1 MYYFLLLVAFIV
13 PNINF
18 FTTNFLEKNSEVI
31 NSKIKKIEFNYS
43 LEEAIILS
51 GNAKISKGTSNL
63 IITDTCYKY
72 SINNLVSRNT
82 FISNGEILKSY
93 NPHSNQIFIE
103 DANKQLD
110 SVILNLFNNLETHLN
125 TFTMIDTLSNYNIQ
139 YNDVDFNIKIF
150 TNNYSIDSLII
161 ELNTEKKQKIQL
173 FNIKLSTYQIN
184 TDSTPFS
191 FDSNNAFILD
201 LRD

>member
-161 ELNTEKKQKIQL
+161 ELNTEKKQKIKL

-184 TDSTPFS
+184 TDLTPFS

>member
-1 MYYFLLLVAFIV
+1 MYYFFLLVAFIV
-13 PNINF
+13 PNINL
-18 FTTNFLEKNSEVI
+18 FTINFLEKNSEVI

-63 IITDTCYKY
+63 IITDTCYKF

-93 NPHSNQIFIE
+93 NPNSNQIFIE
-103 DANKQLD
+103 NANKQLD
-110 SVILNLFNNLETHLN
+110 SIILNLFNNLETHLN
-125 TFTMIDTLSNYNIQ
+125 TFTMIDTLSNYHIQ

-161 ELNTEKKQKIQL
+161 ELTTEKKQKIKL
-173 FNIKLSTYQIN
+173 FNVKLSNYQIN
-184 TDSTPFS
+184 NNSTLFS
-191 FDSNNAFILD
+191 FDSHNAFILD

>member
-139 YNDVDFNIKIF
+139 YIDVDFNIKIF

>member
-1 MYYFLLLVAFIV
+1 MYFLLLLLAFCM
-13 PNINF
+13 PNINL

-51 GNAKISKGTSNL
+51 GNTKISKGTSNL
-63 IITDTCYKY
+63 IITDTCYKF

-93 NPHSNQIFIE
+93 NPNSNQIFIE
-103 DANKQLD
+103 NANKQLD
-110 SVILNLFNNLETHLN
+110 FIILNLFNNLETHLN
-125 TFTMIDTLSNYNIQ
+125 TFTMIDTLSNYHIQ

-161 ELNTEKKQKIQL
+161 ELTTEKKQKIKL
-173 FNIKLSTYQIN
+173 FNVKLSNYQIN
-184 TDSTPFS
+184 NNSTLFS
-191 FDSNNAFILD
+191 FDSHNAFILD

>member
-13 PNINF
+13 PNINL

-125 TFTMIDTLSNYNIQ
+125 TFTMIDTLSNYHIQ

-161 ELNTEKKQKIQL
+161 EFTTEKKQKIKL
-173 FNIKLSTYQIN
+173 FNVKLSNYQIN
-184 TDSTPFS
+184 NNSTLFS
-191 FDSNNAFILD
+191 FDSHNAFILD

>member
-43 LEEAIILS
+43 LEEAIVLS
-51 GNAKISKGTSNL
+51 SNAKISKGTSNL

-161 ELNTEKKQKIQL
+161 ELNTEKKQKIKL

-184 TDSTPFS
+184 TDLTPFS

>member
-1 MYYFLLLVAFIV
+1 MYYFLLLVAFIM
-13 PNINF
+13 PNINL

-93 NPHSNQIFIE
+93 NPNSNQIFIE

-161 ELNTEKKQKIQL
+161 ELNTEKKQKIKL

>member
-13 PNINF
+13 PNINL

-43 LEEAIILS
+43 LEESIILS

-161 ELNTEKKQKIQL
+161 ELNTEKKQKIKL

>member
-13 PNINF
+13 PNINL

-51 GNAKISKGTSNL
+51 GNTKISKGTSNL
-63 IITDTCYKY
+63 IITDTCYKF

-161 ELNTEKKQKIQL
+161 ELNTEKKQKIKL

>member
-13 PNINF
+13 PNINL

-72 SINNLVSRNT
+72 SINNLVSRNK

-125 TFTMIDTLSNYNIQ
+125 TFTMIDTLSNYHIQ

-161 ELNTEKKQKIQL
+161 EFTTEKKQKIKL
-173 FNIKLSTYQIN
+173 FNVKLSNYQIN
-184 TDSTPFS
+184 NNSTLFS
-191 FDSNNAFILD
+191 FDSHNAFILD

>member
-1 MYYFLLLVAFIV
+1 MYFLLLLLAFSM
-13 PNINF
+13 PNINL

-51 GNAKISKGTSNL
+51 GNTKISKGTSNL
-63 IITDTCYKY
+63 IITDTCYKF

-93 NPHSNQIFIE
+93 NPNSNQIFIE
-103 DANKQLD
+103 NANKQLD
-110 SVILNLFNNLETHLN
+110 SIILNLFNNLETHLN
-125 TFTMIDTLSNYNIQ
+125 TFTMIDTLSNYHIQ

-161 ELNTEKKQKIQL
+161 ELTTEKKQKIKL
-173 FNIKLSTYQIN
+173 FNVKLSNYQIN
-184 TDSTPFS
+184 NNSTLFS
-191 FDSNNAFILD
+191 FDSHNAFILD

>member
-1 MYYFLLLVAFIV
+1 MYYFLLLVAFII

-139 YNDVDFNIKIF
+139 YNDVDFSIKIF

>member
-1 MYYFLLLVAFIV
+1 MV
-13 PNINF
+13 
-18 FTTNFLEKNSEVI
+18 
-31 NSKIKKIEFNYS
+31 
-43 LEEAIILS
+43 
-51 GNAKISKGTSNL
+51 
-63 IITDTCYKY
+63 
-72 SINNLVSRNT
+72 
-82 FISNGEILKSY
+82 
-93 NPHSNQIFIE
+93 
-103 DANKQLD
+103 D
-110 SVILNLFNNLETHLN
+110 S
-125 TFTMIDTLSNYNIQ
+125 LSNYNIQ

-161 ELNTEKKQKIQL
+161 ELNTEKKQKIKL

>member
-13 PNINF
+13 PNINL

-161 ELNTEKKQKIQL
+161 ELNTGKKQKIKL